1 MLVVVVVLACVF
13 LFIVVNIAMGLLL
26 AFYNRKC
33 PYCGKRTK
41 YQYKRTNES
50 GSVEEF
56 VFHCPHC
63 GAFENVKP
71 SELMGESDD

>member
-1 MLVVVVVLACVF
+1 MLVVVVVLACV
-13 LFIVVNIAMGLLL
+13 LIFIVANIAMGLLF

-33 PYCGKRTK
+33 SYCGKRTK
-41 YQYKRTNES
+41 YQYKRTNVR
-50 GSVEEF
+50 GGVEEF

-71 SELMGESDD
+71 DELMEESDD